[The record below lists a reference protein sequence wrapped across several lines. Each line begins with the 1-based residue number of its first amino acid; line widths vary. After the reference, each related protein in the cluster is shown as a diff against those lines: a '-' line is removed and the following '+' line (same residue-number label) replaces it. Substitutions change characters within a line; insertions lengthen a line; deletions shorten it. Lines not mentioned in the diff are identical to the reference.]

1 MTSWPRYRSES
12 AVISVIADST
22 VMSTAAAE
30 PLDLLGVEQ
39 AAPAVGGA
47 IAAQHAAAD
56 VGVEGRGLD
65 PEPLG
70 GLGGGQELRH
80 AVTTG
85 PAG

>member
-1 MTSWPRYRSES
+1 MS
-12 AVISVIADST
+12 SVIADST
-22 VMSTAAAE
+22 VMWGAAAPGQ
-30 PLDLLGVEQ
+30 PLDLFGAEQ
-39 AAPAVGGA
+39 AAPAVGGPV
-47 IAAQHAAAD
+47 AAQHAAAD

-70 GLGGGQELRH
+70 GLGGGQKLRH